1 MIVLNP
7 FPSTGYSL
15 YSMALGLENSLPLS
29 ELYIIKDKTD
39 YAEVFLMTLNI
50 NLLSEPSLF
59 PVYSP
64 ANKIPYTLS

>member
-29 ELYIIKDKTD
+29 ELYLINDKTA
-39 YAEVFLMTLNI
+39 YAEIFFLMTLNI
-50 NLLSEPSLF
+50 NLPSEPSLF
-59 PVYSP
+59 PVYS
-64 ANKIPYTLS
+64 

>member
-50 NLLSEPSLF
+50 RLF
-59 PVYSP
+59 NYSS
-64 ANKIPYTLS
+64 A

>member
-39 YAEVFLMTLNI
+39 YAEVFFMTLNI
-50 NLLSEPSLF
+50 RLF
-59 PVYSP
+59 NYSS
-64 ANKIPYTLS
+64 A

>member
-29 ELYIIKDKTD
+29 ELYLIKDKTD
-39 YAEVFLMTLNI
+39 YAEVFFYDI
-50 NLLSEPSLF
+50 K
-59 PVYSP
+59 Y
-64 ANKIPYTLS
+64 KIF

>member
-50 NLLSEPSLF
+50 RWFN
-59 PVYSP
+59 YSS
-64 ANKIPYTLS
+64 A

>member
-1 MIVLNP
+1 MIVLNH

-50 NLLSEPSLF
+50 RLF
-59 PVYSP
+59 NYSS
-64 ANKIPYTLS
+64 A